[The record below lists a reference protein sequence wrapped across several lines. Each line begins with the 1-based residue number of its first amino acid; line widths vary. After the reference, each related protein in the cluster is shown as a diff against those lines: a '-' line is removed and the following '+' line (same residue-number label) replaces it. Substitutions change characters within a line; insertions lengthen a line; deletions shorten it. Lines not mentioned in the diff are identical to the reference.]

1 MCTAARRPANSASLS
16 LSLSLCGCA
25 GANGAILAEA
35 VLDGGDD
42 VDVHYFGSWGVSHGR
57 GEGEVKG
64 EGGHIQGVLSI
75 RIGSIDRGNFELEEI
90 EVFARG
96 NWEGADSNQCLKGRL
111 DEGVCVCDPDYFGK
125 RCELGMLLAD
135 VHLPSR
141 HDISSSGSDSLLF
154 HDGFQEAL
162 SALESVQN
170 TGGKACGDGGDV
182 SFFFENRGMASTLM
196 HISGLLTFAFKE
208 GSTLALS
215 RR

>member
-1 MCTAARRPANSASLS
+1 MQSSTTPRKQYLTLS
-16 LSLSLCGCA
+16 LSLRGCA

-42 VDVHYFGSWGVSHGR
+42 VDVLDFGSSGVSHGR
-57 GEGEVKG
+57 GEGGVKG
-64 EGGHIQGVLSI
+64 EGGHIQGVFSI
-75 RIGSIDRGNFELEEI
+75 RIGSIDRGNFELGEI

-96 NWEGADSNQCLKGRL
+96 NWEGAASNQCLKGRL

-125 RCELGMLLAD
+125 RCELGVLLAD
-135 VHLPSR
+135 LHLPSR
-141 HDISSSGSDSLLF
+141 HDISSPSGSDSSLF

-162 SALESVQN
+162 SALESVQKN
-170 TGGKACGDGGDV
+170 GGKACGDGGDV

-208 GSTLALS
+208 GSSLALS